1 MKKILFK
8 KNHFILMPSGILYW
22 PDEFSLIIADLH
34 LEKSS
39 YFAKYGS
46 LLPPYD
52 SFETLTKLK
61 ENLLKLKVDKII
73 LLGDI
78 FHDNG
83 AYERLERKSKLI
95 LDYITN
101 NFYTIFVFGN
111 HDKNINIPNTKKYS
125 YYKIKDIIF
134 SHQPSKLGLYE
145 IFGHYH
151 PKAYLKFRN
160 KKISKNCFIV
170 TKKKICL
177 PAFGVY
183 TGGIDVQNKVF
194 DEFLES
200 KRDYYLIDEKNI
212 FKFGSNQLQLKLK

>member
-1 MKKILFK
+1 M
-8 KNHFILMPSGILYW
+8 
-22 PDEFSLIIADLH
+22 
-34 LEKSS
+34 
-39 YFAKYGS
+39 
-46 LLPPYD
+46 
-52 SFETLTKLK
+52 TKLK
-61 ENLLKLKVDKII
+61 EKFTQIKSGQDNS
-73 LLGDI
+73 LGDI

-111 HDKNINIPNTKKYS
+111 HGKNINIPNTKKYS

-160 KKISKNCFIV
+160 KKFQKMLYC
-170 TKKKICL
+170 
-177 PAFGVY
+177 Y
-183 TGGIDVQNKVF
+183 
-194 DEFLES
+194 
-200 KRDYYLIDEKNI
+200 
-212 FKFGSNQLQLKLK
+212 

>member
-1 MKKILFK
+1 
-8 KNHFILMPSGILYW
+8 MPSGILYW

-111 HDKNINIPNTKKYS
+111 HDKNINIPNTKN
-125 YYKIKDIIF
+125 ILII
-134 SHQPSKLGLYE
+134 
-145 IFGHYH
+145 
-151 PKAYLKFRN
+151 
-160 KKISKNCFIV
+160 
-170 TKKKICL
+170 
-177 PAFGVY
+177 
-183 TGGIDVQNKVF
+183 
-194 DEFLES
+194 
-200 KRDYYLIDEKNI
+200 
-212 FKFGSNQLQLKLK
+212 KLKI